1 LRHCFATHLFDA
13 GTDICTI
20 QKLLGHSDL
29 KETIWYIHLSNR
41 HMKDLVNPLDQLP
54 QFTRE
59 TAS

>member
-20 QKLLGHSDL
+20 QKLLGHRDL
-29 KETIWYIHLSNR
+29 KETIRYIHLSNKHR
-41 HMKDLVNPLDQLP
+41 KDLVNPLDRLP
-54 QFTRE
+54 QLARE